1 MNRATKKS
9 LFSFAFNKWATS
21 FQKGL
26 YPCMLITFN
35 ISDLSNLQAV
45 TKRLKFSAQSL
56 AHLLKHS
63 KKKLQGPQAGIFL
76 FLFCSTF
83 VIGVKNFP

>member
-45 TKRLKFSAQSL
+45 TKSVKFSAQSERL
-56 AHLLKHS
+56 VPMYVYHLQHFWS
-63 KKKLQGPQAGIFL
+63 
-76 FLFCSTF
+76 
-83 VIGVKNFP
+83 

>member
-1 MNRATKKS
+1 MNRETKKS

-26 YPCMLITFN
+26 YPCTLITFN

-45 TKRLKFSAQSL
+45 TKRLKFSAQSE
-56 AHLLKHS
+56 
-63 KKKLQGPQAGIFL
+63 KLVPITGRNCNNP
-76 FLFCSTF
+76 
-83 VIGVKNFP
+83 